1 MKAKEIRRTALSRLE
16 GNWSIAIAAH
26 LFISIIYCVFNIG
39 HILIYPLLTPGLALF
54 CLKIVRQEKPDIID
68 LFKNYRSYLNVLVA
82 YLVEVVIV
90 FLGLLLFIVPGII
103 FAYKYSQIYYIFID
117 NPEISALNALK
128 KSSAMMKG
136 AKWRL
141 FCLHLSFIGW
151 ILLCIITFG
160 LALIW
165 IGPYLSI
172 SNAVFYENLK
182 EENKIKDDFQNT
194 FAGVEE

>member
-90 FLGLLLFIVPGII
+90 FFGLLLFIVPGII

-128 KSSAMMKG
+128 KSSVMMKG

-194 FAGVEE
+194 FVGVEE

>member
-90 FLGLLLFIVPGII
+90 FFGLLLFIVPGII

-136 AKWRL
+136 AK
-141 FCLHLSFIGW
+141 
-151 ILLCIITFG
+151 
-160 LALIW
+160 
-165 IGPYLSI
+165 
-172 SNAVFYENLK
+172 
-182 EENKIKDDFQNT
+182 
-194 FAGVEE
+194 

>member
-103 FAYKYSQIYYIFID
+103 FAYKFSQIYYIFID